1 MNTANDFSCA
11 VRLRRTTT
19 AHNVH
24 LPEKY
29 TTNTPAFDDNLSP
42 APKHVS
48 CQSKYDHA
56 SRIYFGKRHSAT
68 KSRKW
73 FASDEAVWYDSTP
86 MEKNYTAIGPEKL
99 VPLFVSRAQA
109 VAARVSLAGGDDAV
123 QKLIAADREKYGAD
137 NVGVAYASRGI
148 AETGTCV
155 VETDDEATRLSTM
168 LPETS
173 ILILKTSDIVPG
185 LADIAPYLRERQKD
199 AKISYTSFI
208 TGPSRTADIERVGAI
223 GVHGPLDVHIILQEG

>member
-1 MNTANDFSCA
+1 
-11 VRLRRTTT
+11 
-19 AHNVH
+19 
-24 LPEKY
+24 
-29 TTNTPAFDDNLSP
+29 
-42 APKHVS
+42 
-48 CQSKYDHA
+48 
-56 SRIYFGKRHSAT
+56 
-68 KSRKW
+68 
-73 FASDEAVWYDSTP
+73 
-86 MEKNYTAIGPEKL
+86 MEKNYTAIGPGKL

-109 VAARVSLAGGDDAV
+109 VAARVSLADGDDAV

-173 ILILKTSDIVPG
+173 ILILKASDIVPG
-185 LADIAPYLRERQKD
+185 LADIAPYLRERQTD